1 MITRMLHL
9 LQRCCQICRVGCDT
23 SSALFPVV
31 AVTLRATQQEAFSEY
46 DIPAGEDKAPEE
58 KVDASRTEEDLGIV
72 PTPLRETIVDMARTL
87 IATCIAKPKRKQS
100 TE

>member
-1 MITRMLHL
+1 M
-9 LQRCCQICRVGCDT
+9 
-23 SSALFPVV
+23 
-31 AVTLRATQQEAFSEY
+31 TLRATQQEAFPEY
-46 DIPAGEDKAPEE
+46 DIPPGEDKAPEE

-87 IATCIAKPKRKQS
+87 IATGIAKPKRKQS